1 MLRIIVGGQM
11 EKQRIADRVRELGD
25 ERVSVQVNSDIE
37 AALSIQRG
45 EADYY
50 FGCCATGGGG
60 ALAGAIAILGF
71 DRCAYT
77 SMPGIAPEKDKIEQF
92 ATDGKKAFGFTESHL
107 DTAVNLLMEV
117 LLSRESDG

>member
-11 EKQRIADRVRELGD
+11 EKQRIADRVQELGG
-25 ERVSVQVNSDIE
+25 ERVSVQIKSDIE
-37 AALSIQRG
+37 AALLIQQG

-60 ALAGAIAILGF
+60 ALAGAIAILGY
-71 DRCAYT
+71 DRCAYA
-77 SMPGIAPEKDKIEQF
+77 SMPSVAPEKDKIEQF
-92 ATDGKKAFGFTESHL
+92 AAEGKKAFGFTESHL
-107 DTAVNLLMEV
+107 DAAVNLLMEV